1 MSRKKKTQPPALVLI
16 EGGRN
21 EPQNMDRNRYL
32 AMIDNLTVE
41 QLRNLNC
48 FLDCLRC
55 PLKDS
60 CIPFRRR
67 EQEDLNDPMGRAFA
81 TCPRRRKLEG

>member
-1 MSRKKKTQPPALVLI
+1 MSRKKKTQTPALVLI

-21 EPQNMDRNRYL
+21 KPHNLDRLN
-32 AMIDNLTVE
+32 AMINNLTVE

-60 CIPFRRR
+60 CIPFRRY
-67 EQEDLNDPMGRAFA
+67 EQQDPNDPMEKAFA
-81 TCPRRRKLEG
+81 TCPRRSKLKD